1 MSDIW
6 SSSARCR
13 PNPAL
18 TLTKSNLRG
27 TIGSFGRITSSCR
40 RIRSSS
46 LSVRAA
52 PPPAALPARGG
63 RCGPSSSGSV
73 SLSSFSP
80 WPRPPGPSQA
90 LPRGVCAEGSSV
102 VRHFATQLQVDH
114 RTPVHCASQEPCKPL
129 VLPHS
134 ADAQTRL
141 RWCSAGA
148 SAPGAPPPRRRRSRR
163 RARSAP
169 PPRAPWR
176 AGCQRRRRVRG
187 RPSPRWRRGR
197 AARARWRA
205 GRRARAPPARAA
217 TVRRTQLGHGAARQ
231 SLEHDWQSKQSA
243 GPGANAPPRP

>member
-1 MSDIW
+1 VSDIW

-148 SAPGAPPPRRRRSRR
+148 SAPGAPPPRRRPLSPTRSERTAAA
-163 RARSAP
+163 RAV
-169 PPRAPWR
+169 
-176 AGCQRRRRVRG
+176 AGRL
-187 RPSPRWRRGR
+187 PAE
-197 AARARWRA
+197 AARARPPEPALAARPRGARA
-205 GRRARAPPARAA
+205 LARRA
-217 TVRRTQLGHGAARQ
+217 
-231 SLEHDWQSKQSA
+231 
-243 GPGANAPPRP
+243 PGAGSACPRSDCQTHAVGPWGCQAVA